1 MKKIVKELIPYVII
15 VVVVFFI
22 RTFIIT
28 PVRVYGSSME
38 NTVKNNDILFL
49 KKFDKIRKL
58 DNLIE
63 TYWKDETM
71 E

>member
-38 NTVKNNDILFL
+38 NTLKNNDILLL
-49 KKFDKIRKL
+49 KKFDKKWSKCEIQIIK
-58 DNLIE
+58 
-63 TYWKDETM
+63 KKK
-71 E
+71 